1 MGANNAGINIFAGA
15 PPMAELNSSTTGAV
29 FYVGSLAVP
38 GGVVGVNSPE
48 IGGRPQQ
55 PFATIDYAVGQ
66 CTANRGDVIYVLP
79 GHSETIVSATSLV
92 VDVAGVQIIG
102 LGRGVN
108 RPYLDFDNTAG
119 SIELDAACRLSNVV
133 LRASVSAVVVGVNVD
148 ANDVEIDNVETT
160 WEATGDDFAIMIDV
174 TAFDRCTIRNCKLY
188 TEPAT
193 AGAVTGILLVDA
205 HNTRIIENE
214 IIGQWSNAPINGATT
229 LSNECIIKGNLIYN
243 SDTTTNNGIEIVV
256 ATTGILADNR
266 VGTLYATSYIELI
279 DPGSMLCFENYAVN
293 AIDETAIIFPA
304 TTPT

>member
-1 MGANNAGINIFAGA
+1 MPTNQPGINIFSGA
-15 PPMAELNSSTTGAV
+15 PPIDELGSVTTGAV
-29 FYVGSLAVP
+29 FYVGSAAVP
-38 GGVVGVNSPE
+38 GGVVGVDSGE
-48 IGGRPQQ
+48 VGQRPQQ
-55 PFATIDYAVGQ
+55 PYATTDYAVGQ
-66 CTANRGDVIYVLP
+66 CTATRGDVIYVLP
-79 GHSETIVSATSLV
+79 GHRENISAATSLV

-108 RPYLDFDNTAG
+108 RPYYTFTATAG

-148 ANDVEIDNVETT
+148 ADGVEIDNVETT
-160 WEATGDDFAIMIDV
+160 WEDTGDDFAIMIDV
-174 TAFDRCTIRNCKLY
+174 TAFDRATIRNCKLY

-193 AGAVTGILLVDA
+193 AGAVTGILLVDT
-205 HNTRIIENE
+205 HNTRILDNE

-229 LSNECIIKGNLIYN
+229 LGNECLIMRNLIYN
-243 SDTTTNNGIEIVV
+243 SDTTTDNGILIT
-256 ATTGILADNR
+256 AAFTGILADNR

-293 AIDETAIIFPA
+293 AIDESAIIFPQ

>member
-1 MGANNAGINIFAGA
+1 MPTNQSGISIFSGA
-15 PPMAELNSSTTGAV
+15 PPLAELSSVSTGAV

-38 GGVVGVNSPE
+38 GGVVGVNSAE
-48 IGGRPQQ
+48 LGQRPQQ
-55 PFATIDYAVGQ
+55 PYATIDFAVGQ

-79 GHSETIVSATSLV
+79 GHSESITSATSLV

-119 SIELDAACRLSNVV
+119 SIELDAACRLSNVI
-133 LRASVSAVVVGVNVD
+133 LRASVSAVVVGVNCD
-148 ANDVEIDNVETT
+148 AHDIEIDNVETT
-160 WEATGDDFAIMIDV
+160 WEATGDDFAIMIDI
-174 TAFDRCTIRNCKLY
+174 TAFDRCSVHDCKLY

-193 AGAVTGILLVDA
+193 AGAVTGILMVDA
-205 HNTRIIENE
+205 HNTRIVNNE
-214 IIGQWSNAPINGATT
+214 LIGQWSNAPINGATT
-229 LSNECIIKGNLIYN
+229 LSNECVIAGNLVYN
-243 SDTTTNNGIEIVV
+243 SDTTTNNGIEITV
-256 ATTGILADNR
+256 ATTGILANNR

-293 AIDETAIIFPA
+293 AIDESAIIFPS